1 MRRLAAARHPSLTF
15 VGMFPGVLPTELA
28 SSILPS
34 WALPALTAAMLP
46 VASSAE
52 EVGLA
57 HATVLASPNAGRR
70 RVSYFNHL
78 LEGRTSHPLA
88 YEPELG
94 AWITATSR
102 RSRRGWR

>member
-1 MRRLAAARHPSLTF
+1 MHNEYFYHNEPHNDPPS
-15 VGMFPGVLPTELA
+15 VSV
-28 SSILPS
+28 

-57 HATVLASPNAGRR
+57 HATVLASHNAGRR
-70 RVSYFNHL
+70 RVSYLNHL
-78 LEGRTSHPLA
+78 PEGRASHPLA